1 MQTWRGC
8 LPIIGYFAE
17 TTNAEHMRLATTA
30 SSTGLPSQI
39 WRRIRALVII
49 QLRVESA
56 CPQGGGPRRATGGMM
71 E

>member
-17 TTNAEHMRLATTA
+17 TTNAEHMRSATTV
-30 SSTGLPSQI
+30 SSTSLPSQS
-39 WRRIRALVII
+39 LETNSGLGFI
-49 QLRVESA
+49 QLGVESA
-56 CPQGGGPRRATGGMM
+56 CPQGGGPRRATQGMM